1 MITDLKLAA
10 QSLGRWGWGA
20 LGACVVV
27 VALFPYLANP
37 YIVSFALSI
46 GMYAVLAGSWN
57 LISGYAGYVSFGH
70 VVYWGIGAYGAA
82 IVMAR
87 TSLPWPVAL
96 LAGGLAAFV
105 LAMLVARPILRLS
118 GVYFAIATLAIAE
131 GTRVLISVT
140 PLAGAGS
147 GLSLPPVLSLQGSF
161 YLMWAVALVC
171 VVTTYSL
178 RFTTFGRS
186 VIAIRE
192 NETAA
197 QSLGIDATR
206 RKVQVLGLSS
216 VFAGLAGAIYVLNV
230 AFIDPATAFDIT
242 ITLTTIMVT
251 MFGGIATVLGPVV
264 GSLAFQIPSEM
275 LWAQFPFVHKAALG
289 ALIVLIV
296 LLLPKGILPA
306 LARASSWFARRRARA
321 AEPPGQAA
329 EEGPTAVGAPTTA
342 GAPTADETE
351 EER

>member
-10 QSLGRWGWGA
+10 RSLGRWGWLA

-27 VALFPYLANP
+27 VAAFPHLANP

-46 GMYAVLAGSWN
+46 GMYAALAGSWN

-70 VVYWGIGAYGAA
+70 VVFWGIGAYGAA
-82 IVMAR
+82 VVMAR
-87 TSLPWPVAL
+87 TTLPWPVAL
-96 LAGGLAAFV
+96 VAGGLAA
-105 LAMLVARPILRLS
+105 LALALVVARPILRLS

-131 GTRVLISVT
+131 GMRVLISMT
-140 PLAGAGS
+140 PLTGAGS
-147 GLSLPPVLSLQGSF
+147 GLSLRPVLSLHGSY
-161 YLMWAVALVC
+161 YLMWGVVLACVA
-171 VVTTYSL
+171 TTYSL

-186 VIAIRE
+186 VVAIRE
-192 NETAA
+192 NEVAA

-230 AFIDPATAFDIT
+230 AFIDPGTGFDIT

-264 GSLAFQIPSEM
+264 GALAFQIPSEL

-296 LLLPKGILPA
+296 LVLPRGILPA
-306 LARASSWFARRRARA
+306 LVRARA
-321 AEPPGQAA
+321 WFVRRRREARVPGAS
-329 EEGPTAVGAPTTA
+329 EGGE
-342 GAPTADETE
+342 GQ
-351 EER
+351 